1 MSPDPS
7 AEEER
12 ARRLCGVV
20 QEIVVQTLDAEMKAV
35 TGTDDP
41 YPDSRAVT
49 SRILAAI
56 VLALDITDGTVNDA
70 ATFEDIA
77 RGTTVAADALSLL
90 LRASRTEEPTEGA
103 PERVWLLDHGPHVPW
118 VVTEIPRTDHPG
130 YIRAD
135 LATSAMQTEATMH
148 QAWRG
153 RAEEAESALALHGLR
168 PLTVEEQAVLDAFTS
183 EMQNVVIPEIVETMR
198 TRAKLAIESR
208 QWVIGGRMT
217 QEAGKRAE
225 VERLREALETLFPVA
240 EGFTE
245 AFDDLER
252 MGLIVEVPADDAFR
266 EEWDVDTM
274 YVWAWRVEPVGISQ
288 ASLDADRASALRYLE
303 SRYGPLD
310 GVGWDRLAL
319 YAHPT
324 EENAR

>member
-1 MSPDPS
+1 
-7 AEEER
+7 
-12 ARRLCGVV
+12 
-20 QEIVVQTLDAEMKAV
+20 
-35 TGTDDP
+35 
-41 YPDSRAVT
+41 
-49 SRILAAI
+49 
-56 VLALDITDGTVNDA
+56 
-70 ATFEDIA
+70 
-77 RGTTVAADALSLL
+77 
-90 LRASRTEEPTEGA
+90 
-103 PERVWLLDHGPHVPW
+103 
-118 VVTEIPRTDHPG
+118 
-130 YIRAD
+130 
-135 LATSAMQTEATMH
+135 MH